1 MAPPRRDRE
10 GPRGKWATNM
20 NVMISSVVRLIVAGA
35 AITLISPAALAG
47 DATEEGSEKGGGT
60 LRKVAA
66 GTHDGHAFGPRIRPD
81 GKWVAYGVREELKG
95 TFVTK
100 YYARSLVEEG
110 VFRSIWPNAHPSFG
124 EGEGTA
130 SFTDLVGFEW
140 ARDGEFDHNAMV
152 ALHKTLGEEMLLET
166 MNVRLGGP
174 GPQNNPAISPDGSRV
189 VVVSAGDGGTTD
201 LWVIDTRDDAE
212 ALQVTFTE
220 KDNEA
225 RPVWHPKGEKIVY
238 ESRNRLGSDIW
249 AFDFSTFEREHITKE
264 GTSDE
269 LAPAYSPSGKSLAYI
284 TNANDPEKLRWDV
297 VVANSA
303 GGLPTIVIPNVR
315 RSEKSRGYVWGPLGK
330 FIVAVQNDEAAGF
343 PLVIAPSDGSKA
355 PQALSTTVDNADPE
369 LVAFG
374 PAVRLTWVA
383 MDTDRPADRRYRIVM
398 VSDYDLTE
406 LQKLLSAE

>member
-1 MAPPRRDRE
+1 
-10 GPRGKWATNM
+10 M
-20 NVMISSVVRLIVAGA
+20 NVMITSIMRLVVAGA
-35 AITLISPAALAG
+35 TLALFAPCALAG
-47 DATEEGSEKGGGT
+47 DPPEATGEKGGGT

-110 VFRSIWPNAHPSFG
+110 VFRSVWPNAHPSFG

-152 ALHKTLGEEMLLET
+152 ALHKTKGEEMLMET

-174 GPQNNPAISPDGSRV
+174 GAQNNPAISPDGSRV
-189 VVVSAGDGGTTD
+189 VVVSETGGATD
-201 LWVIDTRDDAE
+201 LWVIDTRDDSE
-212 ALQVTFTE
+212 PLQVTFTE
-220 KDNEA
+220 RDNEA

-238 ESRNRLGSDIW
+238 ERRNRLGADIW
-249 AFDFSTFEREHITKE
+249 SFDFSTFEGEHLTKE

-269 LAPAYSPSGKSLAYI
+269 LAPAYSPAGKSLAYI

-297 VVANSA
+297 VVADSG
-303 GGLPTIVIPNVR
+303 GGLPKIVIPNVR

-330 FIVAVQNDEAAGF
+330 FIVAVQDDEAAGF
-343 PLVIAPSDGSKA
+343 PLVIAPSDGSK
-355 PQALSTTVDNADPE
+355 PPEKLSETVDNADPE

-383 MDTDRPADRRYRIVM
+383 MDMDRPEERRYRIVM

>member
-1 MAPPRRDRE
+1 MTVKSTSLFGVVMA
-10 GPRGKWATNM
+10 
-20 NVMISSVVRLIVAGA
+20 SA
-35 AITLISPAALAG
+35 AIAFASPFAFAG
-47 DATEEGSEKGGGT
+47 DEAPAEENTGGGT
-60 LRKVAA
+60 IRKVAA

-110 VFRSIWPNAHPSFG
+110 VFRSVWPNAHPSFG

-152 ALHKTLGEEMLLET
+152 ALHKTLGEEMLMET

-174 GPQNNPAISPDGSRV
+174 GAQNNPAISPDGSRV
-189 VVVSAGDGGTTD
+189 VVVSEAGGASD
-201 LWVIDTRDDAE
+201 LWVIDTRDDSE
-212 ALQVTFTE
+212 PLQVTFTE
-220 KDNEA
+220 RDNEA

-238 ESRNRLGSDIW
+238 ERRNRLGADIW
-249 AFDFSTFEREHITKE
+249 AFDFASFVEEHLTKE

-269 LAPAYSPSGKSLAYI
+269 LAPSYSPDGRTLAYI

-297 VVANSA
+297 VVADSH
-303 GGLPTIVIPNVR
+303 GGLPKIVIPNVR
-315 RSEKSRGYVWGPLGK
+315 RTDKSRGYAWGPLGK
-330 FIVAVQNDEAAGF
+330 FVVAVQNDEAGGF
-343 PLVIAPSDGSKA
+343 PLVIAPADGSKP
-355 PQALSTTVDNADPE
+355 PQKLAETVDNMDPE

-374 PAVRLTWVA
+374 PAVRLTWTA
-383 MDTDRPADRRYRIVM
+383 LDMERPEDRRYRV
-398 VSDYDLTE
+398 VRVADYDLTE
-406 LQKLLSAE
+406 LHKVIETE

>member
-1 MAPPRRDRE
+1 
-10 GPRGKWATNM
+10 M
-20 NVMISSVVRLIVAGA
+20 NVMIASIVRVVVAGA
-35 AITLISPAALAG
+35 TLSLFAPCALAG
-47 DATEEGSEKGGGT
+47 DTTDAEATEEKAGGT

-110 VFRSIWPNAHPSFG
+110 VFRSVWPNAHPSFG

-152 ALHKTLGEEMLLET
+152 ALHKTKGEEMLMET

-174 GPQNNPAISPDGSRV
+174 GAQNNPAISPDGSRV
-189 VVVSAGDGGTTD
+189 VVVSETGGATD
-201 LWVIDTRDDAE
+201 LWVIDTRDDSE
-212 ALQVTFTE
+212 PLQVTFTE
-220 KDNEA
+220 RDNEA

-238 ESRNRLGSDIW
+238 ERRNRLGADIW
-249 AFDFSTFEREHITKE
+249 SFDFSTFEGEHLTKE

-269 LAPAYSPSGKSLAYI
+269 LAPAYSPAGKALAYI
-284 TNANDPEKLRWDV
+284 TNVNDPEKLRWDV
-297 VVANSA
+297 VVADSG
-303 GGLPTIVIPNVR
+303 GGLPKIIIPNVR

-330 FIVAVQNDEAAGF
+330 FIVAVQDDEAAGY

-355 PQALSTTVDNADPE
+355 PEKLAETVDNADPE

-383 MDTDRPADRRYRIVM
+383 MDMDRPEERRYRIVM

-406 LQKLLSAE
+406 LQKLLAAE

>member
-1 MAPPRRDRE
+1 
-10 GPRGKWATNM
+10 M
-20 NVMISSVVRLIVAGA
+20 NVKTSSMLGV
-35 AITLISPAALAG
+35 LAG
-47 DATEEGSEKGGGT
+47 IAVALSPMAHADEPAEEKGGGAI
-60 LRKVAA
+60 RKVAA

-100 YYARSLVEEG
+100 YYARSLVEDG

-152 ALHKTLGEEMLLET
+152 ALHKTKGEEMLMET

-174 GPQNNPAISPDGSRV
+174 GAQNNPAISPDGSRV
-189 VVVSAGDGGTTD
+189 VVVSEMGGATD
-201 LWVIDTRDDAE
+201 LWVIDTRDDSE
-212 ALQVTFTE
+212 PLQVTFTE
-220 KDNEA
+220 RDNEF

-238 ESRNRLGSDIW
+238 ERRNRLGADIW
-249 AFDFSTFEREHITKE
+249 AFDFSTFVEEHLTKE

-269 LAPAYSPSGKSLAYI
+269 LAPSYSPDGKTLAYI

-297 VVANSA
+297 VVADSH
-303 GGLPTIVIPNVR
+303 GGLPKPVIPNIR
-315 RSEKSRGYVWGPLGK
+315 RTEKSRGYAWGPLGK
-330 FIVAVQNDEAAGF
+330 FVVGVQNDEAAGF
-343 PLVIAPSDGSKA
+343 PLVIAPSDGSKPPIKLA
-355 PQALSTTVDNADPE
+355 ETVDNMDPE

-374 PAVRLTWVA
+374 PAVRLTWAA
-383 MDTDRPADRRYRIVM
+383 MDMERPPERRYRV
-398 VSDYDLTE
+398 VRVADYDLTE
-406 LQKLLSAE
+406 LHKLLFEDKGSE